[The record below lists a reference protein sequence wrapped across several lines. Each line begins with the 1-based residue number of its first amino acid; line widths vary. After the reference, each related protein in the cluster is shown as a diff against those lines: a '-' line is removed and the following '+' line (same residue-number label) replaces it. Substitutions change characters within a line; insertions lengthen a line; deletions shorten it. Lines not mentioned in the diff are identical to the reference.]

1 MELGDA
7 AVCVV
12 NIMQV
17 RIKKRKVEQRYFKT
31 STSSALYYFGVQF
44 KWLSY
49 KIDVHVS
56 LIVN

>member
-17 RIKKRKVEQRYFKT
+17 RIKKKIKDDTEYT
-31 STSSALYYFGVQF
+31 LN
-44 KWLSY
+44 SY
-49 KIDVHVS
+49 G
-56 LIVN
+56 L